1 MALPWEEIQPRRSR
15 SSTLSPNVPEEKN
28 YRTGENSWGWGFAV
42 FEVGKFCHQKNTHK
56 KTTEYCFIPSS
67 NLCLKRSTLSFFFSP
82 TCARTSWCETL
93 WVRRHPLL
101 VGHFSHS
108 GTPEAEHRCGFNR
121 SWCLNPLF
129 SRTEDS
135 QFSV

>member
-1 MALPWEEIQPRRSR
+1 MAPSYHLATFTQVCG
-15 SSTLSPNVPEEKN
+15 STHSTRILLYSLLQ
-28 YRTGENSWGWGFAV
+28 SL
-42 FEVGKFCHQKNTHK
+42 FEAQHAF
-56 KTTEYCFIPSS
+56 

-108 GTPEAEHRCGFNR
+108 GTPEAKHRCGFNR

-135 QFSV
+135 QFSPSMFSWVLCSPAVSCVTQHKHH

>member
-1 MALPWEEIQPRRSR
+1 MRSEWEMALEPKWHRRTILQHSR
-15 SSTLSPNVPEEKN
+15 KYVVPHTA
-28 YRTGENSWGWGFAV
+28 R
-42 FEVGKFCHQKNTHK
+42 
-56 KTTEYCFIPSS
+56 EYCFIPSS

-108 GTPEAEHRCGFNR
+108 GTPEAKHRCGFNR

-135 QFSV
+135 QFSPSMFSWVLCSPAVSCVTQHKHH